1 MRFAIFMFLCA
12 GQIFAQGSYIGIGMQ
27 EIGPQRSWAL
37 RLPEASG
44 IEITEIVPDSP
55 AEKAGLK
62 VGDAILKY
70 NSQKVEGIAQFARLV
85 RETQAGRDVKLD
97 ISREGVLEQVTVRV
111 AQRRPRPDGNDGP
124 IMMPFQ
130 LQMPDLSRSVPALR
144 SAVLGVEAEAVD
156 GQLAQYFGV
165 KEGVLVRSVLKGSA
179 AEKAG
184 IKAGDVIV
192 RLDDAHVAVPAD
204 IVNRVRMLRGK
215 SVQVTLMRDRKE
227 LTVSAAIE
235 DVPGG
240 VIQITPFQVHPN
252 QP

>member
-1 MRFAIFMFLCA
+1 MRFAIFMLLCA

-70 NSQKVEGIAQFARLV
+70 NGQKVEGISQFARLV

-97 ISREGVLEQVTVRV
+97 VSREGVMQQVTVRV
-111 AQRRPRPDGNDGP
+111 AQRKLPRPDGNDGP
-124 IMMPFQ
+124 MILPFQ
-130 LQMPDLSRSVPALR
+130 LQIPDLSRSVPALR
-144 SAVLGVEAEAVD
+144 SAVLGVEAEAAD

-192 RLDDAHVAVPAD
+192 RLDDAQVAMPAD
-204 IVNRVRMLRGK
+204 ISNRVRLLRGK
-215 SVQVTLMRDRKE
+215 SVQVALMRDRKE
-227 LTVSAAIE
+227 MTVTAAIE

-240 VIQITPFQVHPN
+240 VIQITPFQVH
-252 QP
+252 

>member
-1 MRFAIFMFLCA
+1 MRFAIFMLLCA

-70 NSQKVEGIAQFARLV
+70 NGQKVEGISQFARLV

-97 ISREGVLEQVTVRV
+97 ISREGVMQQVTVRV
-111 AQRRPRPDGNDGP
+111 AQRKLPRPDGNDGP
-124 IMMPFQ
+124 MILPFQ

-192 RLDDAHVAVPAD
+192 RLDDAQVAMPAD
-204 IVNRVRMLRGK
+204 ISNRVRLLRGK

-227 LTVSAAIE
+227 MTVTAAIE

-252 QP
+252 P

>member
-1 MRFAIFMFLCA
+1 MRFAIFMLLCA

-70 NSQKVEGIAQFARLV
+70 NGQKVEGISQFARLV

-97 ISREGVLEQVTVRV
+97 VSREGVMQQVTVRV
-111 AQRRPRPDGNDGP
+111 AQRKLPRPDGNDGP
-124 IMMPFQ
+124 MILPFQ
-130 LQMPDLSRSVPALR
+130 LQIPDLSRSVPALR

-192 RLDDAHVAVPAD
+192 RLDDAQVAMPAD
-204 IVNRVRMLRGK
+204 ISNRVRLLRGK
-215 SVQVTLMRDRKE
+215 SVQVALMRDRKE
-227 LTVSAAIE
+227 MTVTAAIE

-252 QP
+252 P